1 MRQFILT
8 IGTLAA
14 VLASCWEIFQGIS
27 SILRN
32 ELEDSLFHLLLATPI
47 LLSLA
52 VTFDYVNSQLH
63 ADYRRFRKSVSR
75 AKGAQSDIL
84 HPQSKEVEDTPWEDD
99 SSHTQ

>member
-14 VLASCWEIFQGIS
+14 VLTSCWEIYRGIA

-32 ELEDSLFHLLLATPI
+32 ELSDSLFHLLIATPMA
-47 LLSLA
+47 LSLA
-52 VTFDYVNSQLH
+52 VTFDYVNSRLH
-63 ADYRRFRKSVSR
+63 TDYRKLRSTLARR
-75 AKGAQSDIL
+75 KGAQQDII
-84 HPQSKEVEDTPWEDD
+84 HPRSKEVKYTPWEND

>member
-8 IGTLAA
+8 IGTIAA

-32 ELEDSLFHLLLATPI
+32 ELEDSFFHLLLTAPI

-52 VTFDYVNSQLH
+52 VTFDYVNTQLH
-63 ADYRRFRKSVSR
+63 SDYRRFRKSMAR
-75 AKGAQSDIL
+75 QKGAQSDIF
-84 HPQSKEVEDTPWEDD
+84 HPNSKEVEDTPWEDD

>member
-8 IGTLAA
+8 VGTIAA

-32 ELEDSLFHLLLATPI
+32 ELEDSLFHLLLVSPI

-52 VTFDYVNSQLH
+52 VTFDFVNTQLH
-63 ADYRRFRKSVSR
+63 SDYRRFRKSMAR
-75 AKGAQSDIL
+75 KKGAQSDIL
-84 HPQSKEVEDTPWEDD
+84 NPNSKEVEDTPWEDD

>member
-14 VLASCWEIFQGIS
+14 VLISCWDIFQGIS

-32 ELEDSLFHLLLATPI
+32 ELEDSLYHLLLTTPI
-47 LLSLA
+47 YLSLA

-63 ADYRRFRKSVSR
+63 TDYRRFRKSISR
-75 AKGAQSDIL
+75 SKGTQGDIL
-84 HPQSKEVEDTPWEDD
+84 HPHSKEVEDTPWEDD

>member
-8 IGTLAA
+8 IGTLAT

-27 SILRN
+27 AILKN
-32 ELEDSLFHLLLATPI
+32 ELNDSFYHLLLVTPI

-63 ADYRRFRKSVSR
+63 SDYRRFRKSVSR
-75 AKGAQSDIL
+75 GKGAQSDIL
-84 HPQSKEVEDTPWEDD
+84 HPHSREVDDTPWEND
-99 SSHTQ
+99 SSHTK

>member
-8 IGTLAA
+8 VGTIVA

-32 ELEDSLFHLLLATPI
+32 ELEDSLYHLLIVAPI

-52 VTFDYVNSQLH
+52 VTFDFVNTQLH
-63 ADYRRFRKSVSR
+63 TDYRKFRKSMAR
-75 AKGAQSDIL
+75 RKGSQGDIF
-84 HPQSKEVEDTPWEDD
+84 HPNSKEVEETPWEDD
-99 SSHTQ
+99 SSHTN

>member
-8 IGTLAA
+8 LGTIAA

-27 SILRN
+27 SILRS
-32 ELEDSLFHLLLATPI
+32 ELEDSLYHLLLVTPI

-52 VTFDYVNSQLH
+52 ATFDFVNTQLH
-63 ADYRRFRKSVSR
+63 SDYRRFRKSMAR
-75 AKGAQSDIL
+75 KKGAQSDIL
-84 HPQSKEVEDTPWEDD
+84 HPHSIEVEDTPWEDD